1 MSKLKFKSCKALVK
15 LAERTLISDKFKIA
29 YSKETEEEKS
39 FFLVKDE
46 GIYVMNAYLK
56 KAGDG
61 TPKECGTVA
70 YAESFDPSDD
80 PNDDLW
86 DRTHD
91 ISGDDFAFNLYLNDR
106 QLINLV
112 RGGDLTVNLKE
123 DCYEVTA

>member
-15 LAERTLISDKFKIA
+15 LAKRTLMSDKFKIA
-29 YSKETEEEKS
+29 YSKETEKEKS

-86 DRTHD
+86 ERTHD
-91 ISGDDFAFNLYLNDR
+91 ISGDDFAFNLYLTNK
-106 QLINLV
+106 QLFNIV
-112 RGGDLTVNLKE
+112 SGGDLKVNLKE
-123 DCYEVTA
+123 DSYEVIA